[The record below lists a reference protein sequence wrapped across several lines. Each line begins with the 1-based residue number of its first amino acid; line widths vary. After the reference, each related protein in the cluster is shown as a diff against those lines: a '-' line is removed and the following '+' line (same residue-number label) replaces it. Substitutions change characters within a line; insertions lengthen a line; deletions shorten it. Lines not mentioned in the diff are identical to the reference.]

1 MARYRKKDKI
11 VRKMDICCV
20 GDYTERVLNENGQP
34 IEERFDDFG
43 IDHQIVAAFSRTGL
57 WDHDPDQHLNLH
69 SSHQIIAVRAGM
81 ILVEDGREKQP
92 LYQNMA
98 AFVPA
103 GKPHRAVLMNE
114 NMRFQSYSLFV
125 DPTVFPAPT
134 DEIRSFELSELGAAL
149 LEKLNEETLV
159 DISAGLPGKC
169 LNLFL
174 ELLPT
179 EMENGTRLIRIPEV
193 KRQRN
198 RKIVQFIRENY
209 MNKIRLDHLTRVVSL
224 STRQITRSFQ
234 EELKIGVSEYIRL
247 IRLLNASL
255 YLHDRQRKIID
266 IAHDCGYDSSST
278 FYEDF
283 KHHFGLPPNRFRAK
297 ILA

>member
-1 MARYRKKDKI
+1 
-11 VRKMDICCV
+11 MDICRV
-20 GDYTERVLNENGQP
+20 GEYTERVLNEHGQP
-34 IEERFDDFG
+34 IEERFEDFG
-43 IDHQIVAAFSRTGL
+43 IDHQIVSAFSRTGL

-69 SSHQIIAVRAGM
+69 SSHQIIAVRTGM
-81 ILVEDGREKQP
+81 ILVEDGDEKIP

-103 GKPHRAVLMNE
+103 AKPHRAVLMNG
-114 NMRFQSYSLFV
+114 NIRFQCHSLFI
-125 DPTVFPAPT
+125 DPTVLPAPT
-134 DEIRSFELSELGAAL
+134 NEIRSFELSGLGAAL
-149 LEKLNEETLV
+149 LEKLNEENLV

-174 ELLPT
+174 ELLPI
-179 EMENGTRLIRIPEV
+179 EIENGTRLIRIPEV
-193 KRQRN
+193 KGERN
-198 RKIVQFIRENY
+198 RRIAQFIRENH
-209 MNKIRLDHLTRVVSL
+209 MNKIRLDHLTRVVPL
-224 STRQITRSFQ
+224 STRQITRCFQ
-234 EELKIGVSEYIRL
+234 DELKIGVSEYIRL

-266 IAHDCGYDSSST
+266 IAHDCGYDSPST

>member
-11 VRKMDICCV
+11 IRDMDIV
-20 GDYTERVLNENGQP
+20 RNVDYTAHVLNEHGQP
-34 IEERFDDFG
+34 IEERLSDFG
-43 IDHQIVAAFSRTGL
+43 IDHQIISAFSWTGL
-57 WDHDPDQHLNLH
+57 WDHDPNEHLNVH
-69 SSHQIIAVRAGM
+69 SSHQIIAVRTGM
-81 ILVEDGREKQP
+81 ILVEDGNEKFP

-98 AFVPA
+98 AFVPV

-114 NMRFQSYSLFV
+114 TMGSQCHSLFI
-125 DPTVFPAPT
+125 DPTIFAEPT
-134 DEIRSFELSELGAAL
+134 DEISSFELSELGAAL
-149 LEKLNEETLV
+149 LERLNEENLV

-193 KRQRN
+193 KGERN
-198 RKIVQFIRENY
+198 RRIAQFIRENH
-209 MNKIRLDHLTRVVSL
+209 MNKIRLDHLSRVVSL
-224 STRQITRSFQ
+224 STRQITRSFH

-283 KHHFGLPPNRFRAK
+283 KHHFGLPPNRFRTK